1 MSAAIDTQVN
11 IQRAKY
17 TIASLNDVE
26 MIDGAIDIIN
36 RFTNNFDASFKIDTI
51 YNSESIKEKMIATL
65 NSGSFPCYGRL
76 DASTNLFVN
85 CKVNGV
91 GGCYI
96 YKTIKD
102 KNVYFIWHNRVD
114 NKYEIWGELE
124 NVYKTINELN
134 YRMNRFTKQNNE
146 KLKAESENENE
157 SSSNLPLFEN
167 NKINVVKSPNKK
179 WRKSPIKK
187 NKKIDDESK
196 TPTLT
201 TKTVPSIESVDSG
214 KASYASLLK
223 STN

>member
-51 YNSESIKEKMIATL
+51 YNSESIKEKMLATL

-76 DASTNLFVN
+76 DSSSNLYVN

-134 YRMNRFTKQNNE
+134 YRMNRFTRENNE
-146 KLKAESENENE
+146 KLKAESE
-157 SSSNLPLFEN
+157 SSSSIPLFEN
-167 NKINVVKSPNKK
+167 NSVNVVKSPNKK

-187 NKKIDDESK
+187 IKKIDDETK
-196 TPTLT
+196 LPTLI
-201 TKTVPSIESVDSG
+201 TKTVPSVNSD

>member
-26 MIDGAIDIIN
+26 IIDGAIDIIN

-65 NSGSFPCYGRL
+65 NSGSYPCYGRL

-134 YRMNRFTKQNNE
+134 YRMNRFTRENNE
-146 KLKAESENENE
+146 KLKAESE
-157 SSSNLPLFEN
+157 SSSSIPLFEN
-167 NKINVVKSPNKK
+167 NSVNVVKSPNKK

-187 NKKIDDESK
+187 IKKIDDETK
-196 TPTLT
+196 LPTLI
-201 TKTVPSIESVDSG
+201 TKTAPSVNSD